1 MANVVLL
8 WKGAVEPAEQGA
20 SGNEVKAWKGAVE
33 PAGVDAVIARRGGV
47 RWLREPDPE
56 IREEK
61 EQELVELIKPNL
73 PPARP
78 RLSTRASELPPGP
91 LLTSVQDAASKMT
104 RAEQTRLERLLEQ
117 TGISIREL
125 LILLE

>member
-1 MANVVLL
+1 MSNVVFM
-8 WKGAVEPAEQGA
+8 WKGAVQPAETGA
-20 SGNEVKAWKGAVE
+20 SGNEVRLWKGAVQ
-33 PAGVDAVIARRGGV
+33 PAAVDAVIARRGGV

-61 EQELVELIKPNL
+61 EQELVELIKPKL

-78 RLSTRASELPPGP
+78 RLSVRDTQAPPGP

-104 RAEQTRLERLLEQ
+104 RPEQVRLERLLEQ
-117 TGISIREL
+117 TGISLREL